1 MQTFSHITSPIPMIA
16 ETHPDRY
23 NNHTFRYPH
32 VMNFLISLLSILITL
47 VSPIGVGGEKLAEQQ
62 IRKRV
67 HQVEAID
74 IRIDNIPTYQI
85 ANGKIDK
92 IRIASKGISPIAD
105 FRIDT
110 LEIETDPIAL
120 KGLSTKLAK
129 PLQAG
134 IKVIMTEQDLNTAL
148 ASPTVIKRLRNIGIN
163 ALGSSSAANQ
173 IAKYDFLNPKVAFLG
188 DRRVQLQVDLQEQG
202 RPETLQLKIETD
214 IAISQGRQIQLQNA
228 TITANNQAV
237 YKPLANRIIAGVNQ
251 ELDLARLEK
260 SGMTAR
266 LLGLNF
272 RDRQATIITFI
283 QMRSR

>member
-1 MQTFSHITSPIPMIA
+1 MT
-16 ETHPDRY
+16 
-23 NNHTFRYPH
+23 
-32 VMNFLISLLSILITL
+32 FLISLLSILITL
-47 VSPIGVGGEKLAEQQ
+47 INPIGVGGEKLAEQQ

-67 HQVEAID
+67 HQIEAID
-74 IRIDNIPTYQI
+74 IRIDNVPTYQI

-134 IKVIMTEQDLNTAL
+134 IKIIMTEQDLNAAL
-148 ASPTVIKRLRNIGIN
+148 ASPTVVKRLRNIGIN
-163 ALGSSSAANQ
+163 ALGSSSTANQ
-173 IAKYDFLNPKVAFLG
+173 IAKYDFLNPQVTFLS
-188 DRRVQLQVDLQEQG
+188 DRRLQLQVDLQEQG
-202 RPETLQLKIETD
+202 RPETLQLKIATD
-214 IAISQGRQIQLQNA
+214 ITLTQGRQIQLQNA
-228 TITANNQAV
+228 TITANNQAL
-237 YKPLANRIIAGVNQ
+237 YKPLANRIIAGINQ

-266 LLGLNF
+266 LLGFNF
-272 RDRQATIITFI
+272 RDRQATIITFV
-283 QMRSR
+283 QVRSR